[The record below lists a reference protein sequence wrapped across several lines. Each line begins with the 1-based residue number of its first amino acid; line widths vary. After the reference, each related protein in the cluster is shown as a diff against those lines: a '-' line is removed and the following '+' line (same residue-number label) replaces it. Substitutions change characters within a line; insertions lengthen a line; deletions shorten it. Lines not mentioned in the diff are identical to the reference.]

1 MDRSLKSICR
11 GVLRAMATV
20 AGYSVIFTV
29 DNRVKQITMADP
41 NDKVIEEWLVA
52 RFGQVQILSRTLLD
66 AKALGMI
73 QLKFGEWFEWAPL
86 ARR

>member
-1 MDRSLKSICR
+1 
-11 GVLRAMATV
+11 MATV

-41 NDKVIEEWLVA
+41 NDEVIEEWLVD
-52 RFGQVQILSRTLLD
+52 RFGQVQILARTPLD
-66 AKALGMI
+66 AKALALLR
-73 QLKFGEWFEWAPL
+73 LKFGEWFEWAPL